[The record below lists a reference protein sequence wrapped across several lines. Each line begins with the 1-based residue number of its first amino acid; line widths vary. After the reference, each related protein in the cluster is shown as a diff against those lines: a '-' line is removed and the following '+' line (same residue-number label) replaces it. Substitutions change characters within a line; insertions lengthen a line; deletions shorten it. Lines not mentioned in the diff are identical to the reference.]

1 MDVMFTFTTV
11 HALRAVHTIRLTYA
25 LRQLAISS
33 YVVLEH

>member
-1 MDVMFTFTTV
+1 MDVKFTFTTV
-11 HALRAVHTIRLTYA
+11 RALRAVHRLTYA